1 MPGSSRSDRRRRKVD
16 EAIRTAFGELLAEKG
31 LKNVTVKELAER
43 ADIDRKTFYLRYSS
57 IDGLVDSLLREEMR
71 RLAEVL
77 TTAAADEDGSV
88 NVPVVFRELSAELI
102 ATFDQRA
109 AVVQHVDTDA
119 LISRLRP
126 AMADVLAERDA
137 LGLAEDLGPYFELF
151 VSFFCSGLLALYH
164 QWADSDFELPME
176 ELATLAGSAIAG
188 GIAAVTGMAKSLGI
202 SGKNEA

>member
-88 NVPVVFRELSAELI
+88 NVPVIFRELSAELI

-151 VSFFCSGLLALYH
+151 VSFFCSGLAGALPSMGGQRFRAPH
-164 QWADSDFELPME
+164 GGACHV
-176 ELATLAGSAIAG
+176 GRSAIAG
-188 GIAAVTGMAKSLGI
+188 GIAQ
-202 SGKNEA
+202 

>member
-77 TTAAADEDGSV
+77 T
-88 NVPVVFRELSAELI
+88 LSLI
-102 ATFDQRA
+102 
-109 AVVQHVDTDA
+109 H
-119 LISRLRP
+119 I
-126 AMADVLAERDA
+126 
-137 LGLAEDLGPYFELF
+137 
-151 VSFFCSGLLALYH
+151 
-164 QWADSDFELPME
+164 
-176 ELATLAGSAIAG
+176 
-188 GIAAVTGMAKSLGI
+188 
-202 SGKNEA
+202 